1 MDRAQRLTLLAHAA
15 LVAAFLWMGVRLGA
29 IVVVQ
34 SQVSSNPADLELGFL
49 GLTSVPVILAILLVR
64 GSIAWVQ
71 CGQRRTLLAAD
82 ILAIGASWTVL
93 LVLLFADESP
103 VLAIGLEA
111 VCLTGVVAVVPP
123 RTDEAVSR
131 PHAAA
136 LVVTA
141 LFGMGVAATGLAFPP
156 DASSEW
162 WPTLLVA
169 SGLTSGTY
177 SLILVFRRQ

>member
-1 MDRAQRLTLLAHAA
+1 VDRAQRLTLLAHAA
-15 LVAAFLWMGVRLGA
+15 LVAAFLWMAIHLGA
-29 IVVVQ
+29 ILLVQ

-64 GSIAWVQ
+64 GSIAWARS
-71 CGQRRTLLAAD
+71 GQRRTLLAAD

-103 VLAIGLEA
+103 LLAIGLEA
-111 VCLTGVVAVVPP
+111 GCLAGVVAVVPP
-123 RTDEAVSR
+123 RTDEAVFR
-131 PHAAA
+131 PHAAV

-141 LFGMGVAATGLAFPP
+141 LFGMAVAATGLALPRG
-156 DASSEW
+156 ASSEW
-162 WPTLLVA
+162 WAALLVA

-177 SLILVFRRQ
+177 SLIAVLRRR